1 MVKITDYSGYGI
13 CSLCG
18 AEKPSKQIQY
28 TSATRKASVPICDK
42 CFKEL
47 KPCEGKKKKS
57 KKSAETISVDELKGF
72 AQETTCLEAFGQS
85 MLGVGTVDLP
95 TIVQIPDKK
104 VSKEIEEIHDE
115 LLTITEEYND

>member
-42 CFKEL
+42 CFMEL
-47 KPCEGKKKKS
+47 KPCESKKKKS

-115 LLTITEEYND
+115 LLTIAEEYND